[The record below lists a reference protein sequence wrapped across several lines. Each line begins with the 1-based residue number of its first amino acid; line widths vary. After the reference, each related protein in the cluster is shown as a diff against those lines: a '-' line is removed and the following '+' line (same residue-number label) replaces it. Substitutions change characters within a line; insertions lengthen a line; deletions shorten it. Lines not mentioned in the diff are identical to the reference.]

1 MHGIIAAA
9 VKHQRTV
16 LLALVFVL
24 VSGALTYVGIPKE
37 SDPDIPI
44 PFIYVSMSHDGISPE
59 DAERLLVRPMEQ
71 ELRSIE
77 GIKEMTSMARQG
89 SASVTLEFEAG
100 FDADQALLDV
110 REKAD
115 QARSELP
122 EESDEPSV
130 HEINVSMFPVILITL
145 AGPVDERTLVAVAR
159 KLRDALEGLK
169 GVLEVEIA
177 GDREEQLEILVDP
190 LLLETYGIQQE
201 SLFNLIS
208 RNNRLVAAGTLE
220 TSDGQFPIK
229 VPGLIESADDLLNLP
244 VLIDGDRSVRL
255 QDVALV
261 RRSFRDAQSVA
272 RADGHAAI
280 TLEVKK
286 RAGENVIETIA
297 GVRYVVAEAQKL
309 FPDGVTASFSQD
321 SSEDIRQMLGDLQ
334 NNVLTAVLL
343 VVVVVVGILGTRS
356 AGLVAVSIP
365 GAFLIGIL
373 VLAIMGLTINM
384 VVLFSLIIAV
394 GMLVDG
400 AIVVVELADR
410 KLSEGL
416 RRSEAYKIAAQRMA
430 WPITAS
436 TATTLAAFLPLL
448 FWPGIMGEFM
458 KYLPITLIATLTA
471 SLLMA
476 LIFVPTLGSVVGR
489 PGAVSP
495 EAHAQLAAAESGDL
509 STLTGFTARYLR
521 ILESMCVHPGKT
533 LAAAIGLVVL
543 IFVTYGAI
551 GPGVEF
557 FPEVEPQNAQV
568 QVRARGDLSLKQR
581 DEIVREV
588 ENRVLRSDGIRHV
601 TTRTGGNFNRDVAA
615 DVIGLVSIEFLEW
628 DQRRKAQDIL
638 DDIRRDL
645 STMPGVQFEVRKQED
660 GPSSGKPVSV
670 EMQITRN
677 ESLADS
683 TMHLRSASAELRSR
697 MQGIGGFTDIDDNLP
712 LAGIEWQLSVDRLEA
727 ARYGVD
733 VLSVGN
739 AVQMV
744 TSGVKLSTYR
754 PEDTDDEIDIR
765 IRFLA
770 RDRHLDALDALTIAT
785 PAGPVPIS
793 QFVTVEPAPR
803 VGSIRRTAMQRTA
816 TVNADIEPGLL
827 ADDQVR
833 ALRESLDARPLVTE
847 GVRIVF
853 RGEDEE
859 QRQSQEFLTRAFMA
873 ALFVMLVILVTQ
885 FNSFYQAGLVLS
897 AVLFSTAAVFAGLML
912 LQEPFGIVMSGVG
925 VISLA
930 GIVVNNNIVLIDTY
944 NVLRRHGTPVREA
957 VLRTG
962 AQRLR
967 PVLMTSATTVLGLM
981 PMVFQLNID
990 LFSREITVGAPA
1002 SQWWV
1007 QLAGAVAG
1015 GLAFATPVTLFL
1027 TPAMLAWKDERREKR
1042 LLLTDKTT
1050 SPPAIPAS
1058 T

>member
-1 MHGIIAAA
+1 MHALIAAA
-9 VKHQRTV
+9 IHHQRTV

-24 VSGALTYVGIPKE
+24 ISGALTYVGIPKE

-44 PFIYVSMSHDGISPE
+44 PYIYVAMTHDGISPE

-71 ELRSIE
+71 QLRSIE
-77 GIKEMTSMARQG
+77 GIKEMTATARQG

-100 FDADQALLDV
+100 FDPDQALLDV

-115 QARSELP
+115 QAKRDLP
-122 EESDEPSV
+122 EDTDEPSV
-130 HEINVSMFPVILITL
+130 HEINIAMFPVILVTL
-145 AGPVDERTLVAVAR
+145 AGPVDERTLVTIAR
-159 KLRDALEGLK
+159 RLRDAIESVP

-177 GDREEQLEILVDP
+177 GARDEQMEILVDP
-190 LLLETYGIQQE
+190 LLLETYGIEQNTI
-201 SLFNLIS
+201 FNLIS

-220 TSDGQFPIK
+220 TGDGQFPIK
-229 VPGLIESADDLLNLP
+229 VPGLIESADDLFNLP
-244 VLIDGDRSVRL
+244 VLIDGDRSVRMR
-255 QDVALV
+255 DVALV
-261 RRSFRDAQSVA
+261 RRSFRDASTVA

-286 RAGENVIETIA
+286 RVGENVIETIA
-297 GVRYVVAEAQKL
+297 GVRYVVERAQQE

-321 SSEDIRQMLGDLQ
+321 SSEDIKQMLGDLQ

-343 VVVVVVGILGTRS
+343 VVIVVVGILGARS

-373 VLAIMGLTINM
+373 VIAMMGLTINM
-384 VVLFSLIIAV
+384 VVLFALIIAV

-410 KLSEGL
+410 KMCEGL
-416 RRSEAYKIAAQRMA
+416 TRSEAYRVAAQRMA

-458 KYLPITLIATLTA
+458 KYLPITLIATLSA

-476 LIFVPTLGSVVGR
+476 LIFVPTLGSVFGR
-489 PGAVSP
+489 PGAVSA
-495 EAHAQLAAAESGDL
+495 EAQAQLTAAESGNLDDL
-509 STLTGFTARYLR
+509 RGFTARYVGWLKM
-521 ILESMCVHPGKT
+521 MCEHPGKT
-533 LAAAIGLVVL
+533 LASAVGLVVL
-543 IFVTYGAI
+543 IFVAYGAV

-568 QVRARGDLSLKQR
+568 QVRARGDLSLAQR
-581 DEIVREV
+581 DAMVREV
-588 ENRVLRSDGIRHV
+588 ESHILGRPGIRHV
-601 TTRTGGNFNRDVAA
+601 TTQTGARNDRNAAA
-615 DVIGLVSIEFLEW
+615 DVIGTVSIEFLEW
-628 DQRRKAQDIL
+628 DERRPAKEIL
-638 DDIRRDL
+638 ADIRKDL
-645 STMPGVQFEVRKQED
+645 STLAGIEVEVREQEN
-660 GPSSGKPVSV
+660 GPSGGKPVSLELQV
-670 EMQITRN
+670 ERD
-677 ESLADS
+677 ESLAES
-683 TMHLRSASAELRSR
+683 TQNLRDAASEIRGR
-697 MQGIGGFTDIDDNLP
+697 MQEIGGFVDIDDNLP
-712 LAGIEWQLSVDRLEA
+712 LPGIEWQLTVDRLEA

-733 VLSVGN
+733 VISVGN

-744 TSGVKLSTYR
+744 TNGVKLSTYR
-754 PEDTDDEIDIR
+754 PEDSDDELDIR

-770 RDRHLDALDALTIAT
+770 RDRHLSALDSLTIAT

-793 QFVTVEPAPR
+793 QFVEMVPAPR
-803 VGSIRRTAMQRTA
+803 VGSIRRTGMQRTA
-816 TVNADIEPGLL
+816 TLSSEVESGLL
-827 ADDQVR
+827 VDDQIR
-833 ALRESLDARPLVTE
+833 ALRTSLEQRPLQTE
-847 GVRIVF
+847 GIAVVF

-859 QRQSQEFLTRAFMA
+859 QRESQQFLSRAFLA
-873 ALFVMLVILVTQ
+873 AMFVMLVILVTQ

-897 AVLFSTAAVFAGLML
+897 AVLFSTAAVLAGLML
-912 LQEPFGIVMSGVG
+912 LHEPFGVVMSGVG

-944 NVLRRHGTPVREA
+944 NALRRHGMPALEA
-957 VLRTG
+957 ALRTG

-981 PMVFQLNID
+981 PMVLQLNIN
-990 LFSREITVGAPA
+990 LFSREITIGAPA

-1015 GLAFATPVTLFL
+1015 GLTFATPITLFL
-1027 TPAMLAWKDERREKR
+1027 TPALMVWKDARQERKR
-1042 LLLTDKTT
+1042 AEH
-1050 SPPAIPAS
+1050 SMSAVPAAG
-1058 T
+1058 